1 MTENDETSPCC
12 FEETCSRSKQLRVCT
27 ARDYNRNDCSKNVA
41 VKEHFITLMTFPQGL
56 IRNPAGSQA
65 LRFLVNFNLET

>member
-12 FEETCSRSKQLRVCT
+12 FEETCGHSRHLRVCT

-56 IRNPAGSQA
+56 VRNLAGSQT
-65 LRFLVNFNLET
+65 LRFLVIVDLEI

>member
-12 FEETCSRSKQLRVCT
+12 FEETCGHSRHLRVCT

-41 VKEHFITLMTFPQGL
+41 VKEHFITLMTFPQGFV
-56 IRNPAGSQA
+56 RNPASSQP
-65 LRFLVNFNLET
+65 LRFLVKVNLET